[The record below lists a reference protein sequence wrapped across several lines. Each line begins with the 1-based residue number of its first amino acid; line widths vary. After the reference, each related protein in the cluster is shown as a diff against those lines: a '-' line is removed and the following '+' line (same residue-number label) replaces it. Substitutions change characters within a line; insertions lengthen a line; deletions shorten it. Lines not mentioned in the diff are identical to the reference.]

1 MDGFDHILNWK
12 LKAGSHPF
20 PGRNGGQG
28 QHGNGRARQESIR
41 AKVLQAVGEVGEG
54 ARSSSSPAADTT
66 RAGEPSRSRV

>member
-28 QHGNGRARQESIR
+28 QHGNGRERCPSGVDPGQ
-41 AKVLQAVGEVGEG
+41 G
-54 ARSSSSPAADTT
+54 PAS
-66 RAGEPSRSRV
+66 RRRGRRRCKIVVEPSGRHNAGR